1 VQEQNSPTPFS
12 DDAEL
17 LDARE
22 IELPRWVQVPI
33 GIILGL
39 FTLLCTFASAY
50 LLFVPNKKAP
60 ILAFVVGGILLLGCL
75 WVLAKCFRL
84 ITGRRHQGGLM
95 SPRALRVVSFFLLV
109 LPVVGTFTGY
119 YREMGA
125 IAVFQVVMYFFGF
138 LGLRAMARKRENQ
151 ESKQRELKAG
161 EP

>member
-1 VQEQNSPTPFS
+1 MQEQNSPTPFS

-60 ILAFVVGGILLLGCL
+60 ILAFVVGGILLLRCCPRRQGC
-75 WVLAKCFRL
+75 
-84 ITGRRHQGGLM
+84 RR
-95 SPRALRVVSFFLLV
+95 
-109 LPVVGTFTGY
+109 
-119 YREMGA
+119 
-125 IAVFQVVMYFFGF
+125 
-138 LGLRAMARKRENQ
+138 
-151 ESKQRELKAG
+151 
-161 EP
+161 